1 MRGRINRGSYAAPKC
16 GGKNLD
22 GAQECAFCRIIF
34 SKYRLNESS
43 APNPLNNPHIETAD
57 PPAVPPKSKKAVFLD
72 IKFNHFA
79 TPALIKL
86 MYITVIAIAGV
97 AIIVVIIDA
106 LRDQSTKA
114 GSAFLLYIFVLL
126 GYRIYAEFMI
136 ILF

>member
-1 MRGRINRGSYAAPKC
+1 
-16 GGKNLD
+16 
-22 GAQECAFCRIIF
+22 
-34 SKYRLNESS
+34 
-43 APNPLNNPHIETAD
+43 
-57 PPAVPPKSKKAVFLD
+57 
-72 IKFNHFA
+72 
-79 TPALIKL
+79 